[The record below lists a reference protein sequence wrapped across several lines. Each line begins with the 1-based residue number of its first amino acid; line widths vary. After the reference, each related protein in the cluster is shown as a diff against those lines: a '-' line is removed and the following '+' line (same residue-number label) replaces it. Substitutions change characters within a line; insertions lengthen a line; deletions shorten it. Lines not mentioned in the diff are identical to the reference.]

1 MDKELIII
9 LYKIDV
15 TNMPRSVVEEMLRK
29 LKEQYSL
36 TDDLELKKRYIIR
49 EIILPGKYTESDVKI
64 IYPVSNYKTD
74 MDLIDEISEK
84 VKSDSTLNSQWNNL
98 IRTLKLK
105 KINEL

>member
-9 LYKIDV
+9 LYKINV
-15 TNMPRSVVEEMLRK
+15 TNMPRSLVEDRLKK

-36 TDDLELKKRYIIR
+36 TDDLELKERYIIR
-49 EIILPGKYTESDVKI
+49 EIILPDTESEVKI

-98 IRTLKLK
+98 IRLLKLK

>member
-9 LYKIDV
+9 LYKINV
-15 TNMPRSVVEEMLRK
+15 TNMPRSLVEDRLKK

-36 TDDLELKKRYIIR
+36 TDDLELKERYIIR
-49 EIILPGKYTESDVKI
+49 EIILPGEYTESEVKI

-84 VKSDSTLNSQWNNL
+84 VKYDSTLNSQWNNL
-98 IRTLKLK
+98 IRLLKLK